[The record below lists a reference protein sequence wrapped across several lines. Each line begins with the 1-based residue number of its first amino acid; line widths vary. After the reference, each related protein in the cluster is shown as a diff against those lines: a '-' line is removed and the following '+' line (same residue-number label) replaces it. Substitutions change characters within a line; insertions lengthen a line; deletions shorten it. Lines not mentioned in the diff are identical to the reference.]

1 VSLFR
6 YNPEIHDNPEF
17 HDRRHGYD
25 PNQPRVPAGHDD
37 GGQWTRG
44 AYGADAGVPRDDAN
58 APPVR
63 LAFVPVLGA
72 AVAGAAETT
81 AGVAAAAAIARA
93 AAAVVGFAAGV
104 FTARS
109 QRESTDQQPAFEF
122 RAYRFTKYGDD
133 PNGKI
138 DFSATTRVSPQEIE
152 QNCRAVADVQGY
164 TDKAAEAVNA
174 RELKER
180 KRLSNREYGTAVHK
194 DTKDQVD
201 DLKLT
206 GRNPYDLSAERTFLK
221 GAPETYGTK
230 DAVRVDIW
238 EPRRDI
244 KTICLYDPKTGDS
257 PRTIISPARAA
268 ELAEHSF
275 AKGYTRLYIIEI
287 RPTVERNPP
296 FR

>member
-1 VSLFR
+1 MPNQYIGIWTLARTHTVQKIADVREDHIRILGLHNYRLS
-6 YNPEIHDNPEF
+6 PS
-17 HDRRHGYD
+17 YD
-25 PNQPRVPAGHDD
+25 PMEFIV
-37 GGQWTRG
+37 
-44 AYGADAGVPRDDAN
+44 
-58 APPVR
+58 PPV
-63 LAFVPVLGA
+63 
-72 AVAGAAETT
+72 
-81 AGVAAAAAIARA
+81 
-93 AAAVVGFAAGV
+93 
-104 FTARS
+104 
-109 QRESTDQQPAFEF
+109 DQQPAFEF

-138 DFSATTRVSPQEIE
+138 DFSATTSVSPQEIE
-152 QNCRAVADVQGY
+152 QNCQALADVQRY
-164 TDKAAEAVNA
+164 TDKAAETVNA
-174 RELKER
+174 RELKEG

-206 GRNPYDLSAERTFLK
+206 GRNPYNLSAEATFLK

-230 DAVRVDIW
+230 DAVRVDVW

-275 AKGYTRLYIIEI
+275 AKGYTRLYIIEV
-287 RPTVERNPP
+287 RPTVKRNPP